1 MLMVYGTARVA
12 ESDIDKLREAAEPM
26 VAASRAEAGCLEYA
40 YGFDL
45 FDPTLM
51 RIVERWEDGDALKAH
66 FATPHMAAWRKAL
79 GGMQISDVEL
89 FTLEGEPQVLPR

>member
-12 ESDIDKLREAAEPM
+12 EQDLDRLREAAEAM
-26 VAASRAEAGCLEYA
+26 VMASRDEDGCHEYA
-40 YGFDL
+40 YGFDM

-51 RIVERWEDGDALKAH
+51 RIVERWEDANALKAH

-79 GGMQISDVEL
+79 GGMRISDVEL
-89 FTLEGEPQVLPR
+89 FTLEGDPQVLPR